1 MNSHET
7 NNSMQKRWHQRHEKP
22 RYFCSLHHLRSPFL
36 LIMNFC
42 DAKNSLQE
50 DVCVNGVTTNVLLY
64 ITSPWVT
71 KSDALKCSFYVEQG
85 VMVTTSGTKLPQT
98 HSNNFV
104 KTINSLL
111 TMDKLLKR
119 ETCILLSQ
127 LTRFAPCGIILSSSE
142 IFCCLL
148 FRVRNAFDVSLQI

>member
-1 MNSHET
+1 MAPKAWEA
-7 NNSMQKRWHQRHEKP
+7 KVL
-22 RYFCSLHHLRSPFL
+22 CSLHHLRSSFL
-36 LIMNFC
+36 LIMNFH

-50 DVCVNGVTTNVLLY
+50 DVCVMEWQPRCCLY
-64 ITSPWVT
+64 ISSWVT
-71 KSDALKCSFYVEQG
+71 KIDAQNCSFYIEQG
-85 VMVTTSGTKLPQT
+85 VMVTTSCTKLPQT

-119 ETCILLSQ
+119 QTCILLSQ
-127 LTRFAPCGIILSSSE
+127 LTKFAPCGIILNDSE

-148 FRVRNAFDVSLQI
+148 FRVRSAFDVSLQI